1 VTLDPLYRAVAW
13 VIVQIHHGL
22 SFIFPADSGFAW
34 AGSIILL
41 TVLMRILIFP
51 LFVKQIHASRKMQ
64 ELNPQVQALRKK
76 YKSDKQRMNQEVM
89 KLYQEAGAN
98 PLSGCLPLVVQFP
111 VFISLFRVLN
121 GIATAKEGNGSHGIS
136 PALVAS
142 AQDANIFG
150 AHISTKFLDAWSAQN
165 VSGIVVCGI
174 VAIISSVT
182 TFFSVRASMARQ
194 PAMDESNPMA
204 SAQKM
209 MVWFAPLFGIFGL
222 GFPLGVLLY
231 WVTSNTWTL
240 AQTHYI
246 HKRYPLSA
254 AATQGAAASNG
265 QRAGGKSG
273 AKDAQPP
280 PAGGLFAR
288 FLKKQP
294 EPAPAP
300 KTDSGP
306 KVVRQQP
313 QRQSRSKR
321 TGGGSGGASRGASGG
336 GSDGG
341 SGGGSGGRSG
351 GGSGG
356 GSGGRSGGGS
366 GGGSGGR
373 SGGGSGG
380 GSGGRSGGGSGG
392 GSGGRSGG
400 GSGGGSGSRSSGGS
414 GSGSRKR

>member
-76 YKSDKQRMNQEVM
+76 YKNDKQRMNQEVM

-111 VFISLFRVLN
+111 VFISLFQVLN
-121 GIATAKEGNGSHGIS
+121 KLANAKPGNGSHGIS
-136 PALVAS
+136 ADLVAS
-142 AQDANIFG
+142 AQEATIFG
-150 AHISTKFLDAWSAQN
+150 AHISTRFLDAWNTAPKN
-165 VSGIVVCGI
+165 VSGIIVCGI
-174 VAIISSVT
+174 AAVISSIT

-209 MVWFAPLFGIFGL
+209 MVWFAPLFGLFGL

-246 HKRYPLSA
+246 HKRYPLSS
-254 AATQGAAASNG
+254 ATAEGAAASNG
-265 QRAGGKSG
+265 QRGGKSG
-273 AKDAQPP
+273 AKGAPP
-280 PAGGLFAR
+280 APAGGLLAR
-288 FLKKQP
+288 FLRKQP

-321 TGGGSGGASRGASGG
+321 TGGGSGGAAGGASGGASGG
-336 GSDGG
+336 GSGGRSSGG
-341 SGGGSGGRSG
+341 SGGRSGGGSGGASGGGSGGRSSGGSGGRSG

-366 GGGSGGR
+366 GSK
-373 SGGGSGG
+373 
-380 GSGGRSGGGSGG
+380 
-392 GSGGRSGG
+392 
-400 GSGGGSGSRSSGGS
+400 SSGGS
-414 GSGSRKR
+414 GGASRKR